1 MKKGPNTNPQ
11 LDDAAGPSSG
21 VDCLVGQ
28 IGGSKYRVVVAD
40 RHVATVVAIWVYAPR
55 LAVLSNGTVHLKD
68 ADQPSAGAR
77 HHSTP
82 LRRWGAFFVSMMC
95 RYYRYCMQKYL
106 GVYL

>member
-11 LDDAAGPSSG
+11 LDDAAGTSSG
-21 VDCLVGQ
+21 GDCLVGQ

-40 RHVATVVAIWVYAPR
+40 RYVATVVAMHAPR

-77 HHSTP
+77 P
-82 LRRWGAFFVSMMC
+82 PV
-95 RYYRYCMQKYL
+95 
-106 GVYL
+106 